1 MRPYN
6 PDGSKLRKLQ
16 LWVKQ
21 LIGLT
26 PPAFYGRSLS
36 GGILRRMF
44 GSNSG
49 KAGYHPLPHGIVA
62 VPPNTTP
69 LHMTKCVNVF

>member
-1 MRPYN
+1 MDECKP
-6 PDGSKLRKLQ
+6 L
-16 LWVKQ
+16 V
-21 LIGLT
+21 IGLT

-49 KAGYHPLPHGIVA
+49 KARYHHLPHVIVA
-62 VPPNTTP
+62 VPPNTTA
-69 LHMTKCVNVF
+69 LHMTTCVNVF